1 MHQSILDSLENV
13 LAVAGFDAASLR
25 TVVCEGL
32 EQPFRL
38 VLVLQDTPE
47 GLNLTNAIMIRLQE
61 LLTFPSARPP
71 GPMLPREG
79 RQRPWL
85 SSSSKPFCL

>member
-38 VLVLQDTPE
+38 VLIFQDTPE
-47 GLNLTNAIMIRLQE
+47 GLNLTNAIMR
-61 LLTFPSARPP
+61 R
-71 GPMLPREG
+71 
-79 RQRPWL
+79 
-85 SSSSKPFCL
+85 